1 MPAHHKPSCLVCKL
15 DMEIGFLTD
24 QGHGGILN
32 LPRWCPGEPKP
43 GFLFGEVKSAQ
54 LKEGLKVTAYR
65 CPGCQALRLYAFDS
79 TEQH

>member
-79 TEQH
+79 TEQD